1 MTKSTKDLLLD
12 AAEQRIRTSGYNGF
26 SFRDLANDLGI
37 KSSSVHYHFTTKED
51 LVEGTVNRYTKTLL
65 AALGDPADLVAK
77 GQNPIVAFA
86 KAYEASYLQSKAM
99 CLCGVLAAEKVQLS
113 DGLNTALNTFF
124 DENLAWLNAVFA
136 SNHLHL

>member
-65 AALGDPADLVAK
+65 AALGDPADLVVK

-99 CLCGVLAAEKVQLS
+99 CLCGVLAAEKADTKSATVKL
-113 DGLNTALNTFF
+113 L
-124 DENLAWLNAVFA
+124 V
-136 SNHLHL
+136 